1 MYTRNRKPNWLLM
14 CMVLLTILIVCL
26 YVKIK
31 SKPIEVVVSDNNKDQ
46 HLCTIYD
53 TSSGQDNEL
62 TAGVF
67 RQVNNYLNQSSLE
80 DAQINGVVVTDSQQ
94 DFYFKEAKVA
104 VEAEESQ
111 EAYMDKLLTEKYEY
125 FELSERDE
133 YLLAKL
139 IQCEAG
145 NQPMEAKEAVVMVV
159 LNRVDD
165 IRFPNTIEEVI
176 RQNVDGI
183 YQFSPLMEGGSFY
196 YTEPTEESYKAI
208 YNVQHGVT
216 DLYLWCDYLWFE
228 CCESSD
234 NWHSHN
240 LEFTKQIGD
249 IRFYR

>member
-1 MYTRNRKPNWLLM
+1 MYTRNRKPNWLLI

-46 HLCTIYD
+46 HLCTIDD

-94 DFYFKEAKVA
+94 DFEP
-104 VEAEESQ
+104 E
-111 EAYMDKLLTEKYEY
+111 LYEY

-145 NQPMEAKEAVVMVV
+145 NQPIEAKEAVVMVV

-240 LEFTKQIGD
+240 LEFTEQIGD

>member
-1 MYTRNRKPNWLLM
+1 MYTRNRKPNWLLIYA
-14 CMVLLTILIVCL
+14 VLLTILIVCL
-26 YVKIK
+26 YVKTK

-46 HLCTIYD
+46 HLCTTDD

-94 DFYFKEAKVA
+94 DF
-104 VEAEESQ
+104 EEP
-111 EAYMDKLLTEKYEY
+111 EGDIPPYEY
-125 FELSERDE
+125 FELSERE
-133 YLLAKL
+133 KYLLAKS

-176 RQNVDGI
+176 RQNDNGI

-196 YTEPTEESYKAI
+196 YTELTEESYEAI
-208 YNVQHGVT
+208 YNVQYGIT

-240 LEFTKQIGD
+240 LEFTEQIGD

>member
-1 MYTRNRKPNWLLM
+1 MYTRNRKPNWLLIYA
-14 CMVLLTILIVCL
+14 VLLTILIVCL
-26 YVKIK
+26 YVKTK

-46 HLCTIYD
+46 NLCTIDD
-53 TSSGQDNEL
+53 TSSGQDNKL

-94 DFYFKEAKVA
+94 VFEP
-104 VEAEESQ
+104 EP
-111 EAYMDKLLTEKYEY
+111 YEY
-125 FELSERDE
+125 FELSERDK

-139 IQCEAG
+139 VQCEAG
-145 NQPMEAKEAVVMVV
+145 NQPIEAKEAVVMVV

-176 RQNVDGI
+176 RQNDNGI
-183 YQFSPLMEGGSFY
+183 YQFSPLIEGGSFY
-196 YTEPTEESYKAI
+196 YTEPTEESYEAI
-208 YNVQHGVT
+208 YNVQYGIT
-216 DLYLWCDYLWFE
+216 DLYLWCDCLWFE

-240 LEFTKQIGD
+240 LEFTEQIGD

>member
-1 MYTRNRKPNWLLM
+1 MYTRNRKPNWLLIYA
-14 CMVLLTILIVCL
+14 VLLTILIVCL
-26 YVKIK
+26 YVKTK

-46 HLCTIYD
+46 HLCTTDD

-67 RQVNNYLNQSSLE
+67 KQVNNYLNQSSLE

-94 DFYFKEAKVA
+94 DFEYEP
-104 VEAEESQ
+104 
-111 EAYMDKLLTEKYEY
+111 YEY
-125 FELSERDE
+125 FELSERDK

-145 NQPMEAKEAVVMVV
+145 NQPIEAKEAVVMVV

-176 RQNVDGI
+176 RQNDNGI
-183 YQFSPLMEGGSFY
+183 YQFSPLIEGGSFY
-196 YTEPTEESYKAI
+196 YTEPTEESYEAI
-208 YNVQHGVT
+208 YNVQYGIT

-240 LEFTKQIGD
+240 LEFTEQIGD

>member
-1 MYTRNRKPNWLLM
+1 MYTRNRKPNWLLIYA
-14 CMVLLTILIVCL
+14 VLLTILIVCL
-26 YVKIK
+26 YVKVK
-31 SKPIEVVVSDNNKDQ
+31 SEPIEVVVSDNNKDQ
-46 HLCTIYD
+46 HLCTTDD

-67 RQVNNYLNQSSLE
+67 KQVNSYLNQSSLE

-94 DFYFKEAKVA
+94 DFEYEP
-104 VEAEESQ
+104 
-111 EAYMDKLLTEKYEY
+111 YEY
-125 FELSERDE
+125 FELSERE
-133 YLLAKL
+133 KYLLAKL

-176 RQNVDGI
+176 RQNDNNGI
-183 YQFSPLMEGGSFY
+183 YQFSPLIEGGSFY
-196 YTEPTEESYKAI
+196 YTEPTEESYEAI
-208 YNVQHGVT
+208 YNVQYGIT

-240 LEFTKQIGD
+240 LEFTEQIGD

>member
-1 MYTRNRKPNWLLM
+1 MYTRNRKPNWLLI
-14 CMVLLTILIVCL
+14 CAVLLTILIVCL
-26 YVKIK
+26 YVKVKSEPIK
-31 SKPIEVVVSDNNKDQ
+31 VVVSDNNKDQ
-46 HLCTIYD
+46 YLCTIDD
-53 TSSGQDNEL
+53 TSIGQDNEL

-94 DFYFKEAKVA
+94 DFEP
-104 VEAEESQ
+104 EP
-111 EAYMDKLLTEKYEY
+111 YEY

-145 NQPMEAKEAVVMVV
+145 NQPIEAKEAVVMVV

-240 LEFTKQIGD
+240 LEFKEQIGD

>member
-1 MYTRNRKPNWLLM
+1 MYTRNRKPNWLLI

-26 YVKIK
+26 YVKLKI
-31 SKPIEVVVSDNNKDQ
+31 VVSDNNKDQ
-46 HLCTIYD
+46 HLCTIDD

-67 RQVNNYLNQSSLE
+67 KQVNSYLNQSSLE

-94 DFYFKEAKVA
+94 DF
-104 VEAEESQ
+104 EEP
-111 EAYMDKLLTEKYEY
+111 EGDIPLYEY
-125 FELSERDE
+125 FELSERDK

-145 NQPMEAKEAVVMVV
+145 NQPIEAKEAVVMVV

-176 RQNVDGI
+176 RQNDNGI
-183 YQFSPLMEGGSFY
+183 YQFSPLIEGGSFY
-196 YTEPTEESYKAI
+196 YTEPTEESYEAI
-208 YNVQHGVT
+208 YNVQYGIT

-240 LEFTKQIGD
+240 LEFTEQIGD

>member
-1 MYTRNRKPNWLLM
+1 MYTRNRKPNWLLIYA
-14 CMVLLTILIVCL
+14 VLLTILIVCL

-31 SKPIEVVVSDNNKDQ
+31 SEPMKVVVSDKNKDQ
-46 HLCTIYD
+46 NLCTIDD

-94 DFYFKEAKVA
+94 DFDEDEDITCDDLEQDILNATC
-104 VEAEESQ
+104 
-111 EAYMDKLLTEKYEY
+111 LPEKA
-125 FELSERDE
+125 FELSENDE

-176 RQNVDGI
+176 RQNDNGI
-183 YQFSPLMEGGSFY
+183 YQFSPLIEGGSFY
-196 YTEPTEESYKAI
+196 YTEPTEESYEAI
-208 YNVQHGVT
+208 YNVQYGIT

-240 LEFTKQIGD
+240 LEFTEQIGD

>member
-1 MYTRNRKPNWLLM
+1 MYTKNRKPNWLLI

-31 SKPIEVVVSDNNKDQ
+31 SEPIKVVVSDNNKDQ
-46 HLCTIYD
+46 YLCTIDD

-67 RQVNNYLNQSSLE
+67 KQVNSYLNQSSLE

-94 DFYFKEAKVA
+94 DFEPEPEGDFPLGA
-104 VEAEESQ
+104 
-111 EAYMDKLLTEKYEY
+111 
-125 FELSERDE
+125 FELSEMDE

-145 NQPMEAKEAVVMVV
+145 NQPIEAKEAVVMVV

-176 RQNVDGI
+176 RQNDNGI

-196 YTEPTEESYKAI
+196 YTEPTEESYEAI
-208 YNVQHGVT
+208 YNVQYGIT

-240 LEFTKQIGD
+240 LEFTEQIGD

>member
-1 MYTRNRKPNWLLM
+1 MYTRNRKPNWLLIYA
-14 CMVLLTILIVCL
+14 VLLTILIVCL
-26 YVKIK
+26 YVKTK

-46 HLCTIYD
+46 NLCTIDD
-53 TSSGQDNEL
+53 TSSGQDNKL

-94 DFYFKEAKVA
+94 VFEP
-104 VEAEESQ
+104 EP
-111 EAYMDKLLTEKYEY
+111 YEY
-125 FELSERDE
+125 FELSERDK

-139 IQCEAG
+139 VQCEAG
-145 NQPMEAKEAVVMVV
+145 NQPIEAKEAVVMVV

-176 RQNVDGI
+176 RQNDNGI
-183 YQFSPLMEGGSFY
+183 YQFSPLIEGGSFY
-196 YTEPTEESYKAI
+196 YTEPTEESYEAI
-208 YNVQHGVT
+208 YNVQYGIT

-234 NWHSHN
+234 NWHSQN
-240 LEFTKQIGD
+240 LEFTEQIGD

>member
-1 MYTRNRKPNWLLM
+1 MYTRNRKPNWLLT
-14 CMVLLTILIVCL
+14 CAVLLTILIVCL

-31 SKPIEVVVSDNNKDQ
+31 SKPIKVVVSDNNKDQ
-46 HLCTIYD
+46 NLCTIDD

-94 DFYFKEAKVA
+94 DFEP
-104 VEAEESQ
+104 E
-111 EAYMDKLLTEKYEY
+111 LYEY
-125 FELSERDE
+125 FELSERDK

-176 RQNVDGI
+176 RQNDNGI
-183 YQFSPLMEGGSFY
+183 YQFSPLIEGGSFY
-196 YTEPTEESYKAI
+196 YTEPTEESYEAI
-208 YNVQHGVT
+208 DNVQYLEI
-216 DLYLWCDYLWFE
+216 DMYLWCDYLWFE

-240 LEFTKQIGD
+240 LEFTEQIGD

>member
-1 MYTRNRKPNWLLM
+1 MYTRNRKPNWLLI
-14 CMVLLTILIVCL
+14 CAVLLTILIVCL
-26 YVKIK
+26 YVKTK

-46 HLCTIYD
+46 YLCTIDD

-67 RQVNNYLNQSSLE
+67 KQVNSYLNQSSLE

-94 DFYFKEAKVA
+94 DFDEEIKVP
-104 VEAEESQ
+104 
-111 EAYMDKLLTEKYEY
+111 KGNCFFLTEREK
-125 FELSERDE
+125 

-139 IQCEAG
+139 VQCEAG
-145 NQPMEAKEAVVMVV
+145 NQPIEAKEAIVMVV
-159 LNRVDD
+159 INRVDD

-176 RQNVDGI
+176 RQNDNGI
-183 YQFSPLMEGGSFY
+183 YQFSPLIEGGSFY
-196 YTEPTEESYKAI
+196 YTEPTEESYEAI
-208 YNVQHGVT
+208 DNVQYLET
-216 DLYLWCDYLWFE
+216 DMYLWCDYLWFE

-240 LEFTKQIGD
+240 LEFTEQIGD

>member
-1 MYTRNRKPNWLLM
+1 MYTRNRKPNWLLI
-14 CMVLLTILIVCL
+14 CAVLLTILIVCL
-26 YVKIK
+26 YVKVKSEPIK
-31 SKPIEVVVSDNNKDQ
+31 VVVSDKEIIGSELIQDQ
-46 HLCTIYD
+46 HLCTIDD

-62 TAGVF
+62 TAGVI

-94 DFYFKEAKVA
+94 VFEP
-104 VEAEESQ
+104 EP
-111 EAYMDKLLTEKYEY
+111 YEY
-125 FELSERDE
+125 FELSERDK

-240 LEFTKQIGD
+240 LEFTEQIGD